1 MTDRQPIETALK
13 DGTILRLLC
22 STGGA
27 NPKTFEALGQYRD
40 LGAWGEVDKNTG
52 LLMPTHWMPL
62 ADDTAP

>member
-13 DGTILRLLC
+13 DGTILRLLG

-40 LGAWGEVDKNTG
+40 LGQHFLD
-52 LLMPTHWMPL
+52 LTHIRRPF
-62 ADDTAP
+62 

>member
-40 LGAWGEVDKNTG
+40 L
-52 LLMPTHWMPL
+52 
-62 ADDTAP
+62 

>member
-27 NPKTFEALGQYRD
+27 NPKTFEAIGQYRD
-40 LGAWGEVDKNTG
+40 LGAWGEVDKI
-52 LLMPTHWMPL
+52 PVS
-62 ADDTAP
+62 